1 MKFVRM
7 DKYKVER
14 SNITCNNYKKSMI
27 CTFTITN
34 KETQEQHV
42 FKNIYL
48 AEDNKDAFL
57 IFPSTNEEVYINRG
71 NNFNG
76 NEPEKSKY
84 ILNTQIVEYNN

>member
-1 MKFVRM
+1 M

-14 SNITCNNYKKSMI
+14 SNITYNNYKKSMI

-34 KETQEQHV
+34 NETQEQHV

-57 IFPSTNEEVYINRG
+57 IFPSTNEEVYINRENHF
-71 NNFNG
+71 NNKS
-76 NEPEKSKY
+76 EKSTH
-84 ILNTQIVEYNN
+84 IFTQLVEYNN

>member
-71 NNFNG
+71 NNFNS

-84 ILNTQIVEYNN
+84 ILNTQLVEYNN